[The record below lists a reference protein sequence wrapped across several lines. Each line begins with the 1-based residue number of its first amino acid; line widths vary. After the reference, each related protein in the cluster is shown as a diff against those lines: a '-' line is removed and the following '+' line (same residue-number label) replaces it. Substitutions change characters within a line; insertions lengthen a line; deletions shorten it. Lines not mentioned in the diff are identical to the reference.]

1 MECSSSGDLA
11 RVDSSIT
18 IARCSAD
25 GNTPLL
31 RAAALKNV
39 RAAEA
44 LMASCA
50 NPNDANYQGG
60 TGLHVAAEFGHLDT
74 TFALLRRDASP
85 NTQDARPRLDA
96 SS

>member
-1 MECSSSGDLA
+1 MEQVRRREGGLVGKSFPTTVGMAALWSAAVVGDLA

-39 RAAEA
+39 PAAEA

-50 NPNDANYQGG
+50 NPNDANY
-60 TGLHVAAEFGHLDT
+60 
-74 TFALLRRDASP
+74 
-85 NTQDARPRLDA
+85 
-96 SS
+96 